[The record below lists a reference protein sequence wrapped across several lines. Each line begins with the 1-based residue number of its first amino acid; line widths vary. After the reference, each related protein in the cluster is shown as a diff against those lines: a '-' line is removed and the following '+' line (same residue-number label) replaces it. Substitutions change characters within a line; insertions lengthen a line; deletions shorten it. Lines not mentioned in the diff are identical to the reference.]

1 MLRALIWVVMIVA
14 IAVGLTLLARHS
26 TGYVLVVSP
35 PYRIELSLNLLL
47 LLLVATFGVFYFV
60 VRMIAATVG
69 LPAQIREFRAARRR
83 RKARATLASA
93 LREYFAG
100 RYARAEK
107 AAQRALDMGEQP
119 DLSAIVAARAAHGL
133 RAYDRR
139 DDYLSRAAAAA
150 GHNDP
155 TQVVT
160 EAELLLEQRRSQE
173 ALDALRRLRRP
184 HTAALRL
191 ELRAQQEMRNWEQT
205 FTLVNELQRRKVF
218 DAEEATEIRRA
229 ALIEN
234 LRRNALDMTGLEEA
248 WRKMS
253 AKERTDNRIA
263 AAAARCFIALG
274 GCAQAHRIIEEALE
288 SSWDSDVVALYAE
301 CDGGDARQR
310 IERAE
315 SWLKSYPR
323 DAVLLL
329 ALGKLCAASE
339 LWGKAQSYL
348 EASIAI
354 NPTYSAHLALADLHE
369 TLGNAEVA
377 RFHQRESLDLA
388 LAQLK
393 TATGGGRRTP
403 I

>member
-26 TGYVLVVSP
+26 TGYVLIVSP

>member
-1 MLRALIWVVMIVA
+1 
-14 IAVGLTLLARHS
+14 
-26 TGYVLVVSP
+26 
-35 PYRIELSLNLLL
+35 
-47 LLLVATFGVFYFV
+47 
-60 VRMIAATVG
+60 
-69 LPAQIREFRAARRR
+69 
-83 RKARATLASA
+83 
-93 LREYFAG
+93 
-100 RYARAEK
+100 
-107 AAQRALDMGEQP
+107 
-119 DLSAIVAARAAHGL
+119 
-133 RAYDRR
+133 
-139 DDYLSRAAAAA
+139 
-150 GHNDP
+150 
-155 TQVVT
+155 VVT

-191 ELRAQQEMRNWEQT
+191 ELRAQQELRNWDQT

-218 DAEEATEIRRA
+218 DADEATEIRRA

-234 LRRNALDMTGLEEA
+234 LRRNALDIAALEEA

-274 GCAQAHRIIEEALE
+274 GCVQAHRIIEEALE

-301 CDGGDARQR
+301 CNGGDARQR

-354 NPTYSAHLALADLHE
+354 NPTYSAHLAMADLHE
-369 TLGNAEVA
+369 KLGNAEVA

-393 TATGGGRRTP
+393 TVTGGERRTP